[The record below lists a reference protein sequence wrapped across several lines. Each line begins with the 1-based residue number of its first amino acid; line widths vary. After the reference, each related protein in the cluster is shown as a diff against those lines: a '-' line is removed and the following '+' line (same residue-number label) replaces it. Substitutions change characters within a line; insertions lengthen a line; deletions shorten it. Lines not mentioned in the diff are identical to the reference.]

1 MAKRILITGGAGFIG
16 SHIVDELVNKDYE
29 ITVLDSL
36 IRGKI
41 ESIQP
46 HIDSKRITF
55 IKGDVLDK
63 KIVDET
69 VSKADYVFHEAAD
82 NINKSQKFPT
92 DSVDVNMVGSV
103 NVFDACLRHGI
114 KRIIYASSASVYGN
128 PKKLPMCESDEL
140 NPITPYCITKRAC
153 EDLLK
158 FYSTKGLKYNIL
170 RYFNVYGERQN
181 TDAYYTSVIILF
193 IKRLMNNEAPRID
206 GDGSQS
212 MDFVNIK
219 DIAQANILA
228 LESEVENEI
237 FNVASGVQTS
247 IKELAEILIDSLGLN
262 IQPEFNPRPVL
273 VTRRQADIS
282 KIQKMLGYKV
292 LVNRDEG
299 LRAVALDV
307 KNNIDKY

>member
-16 SHIVDELVNKDYE
+16 SHIVDELVKKDYE
-29 ITVLDSL
+29 ITVLDNL

-41 ESIQP
+41 ESIQQ

-55 IKGDVLDK
+55 IKGDVLDVAA
-63 KIVDET
+63 VDSA

-82 NINKSQKFPT
+82 NINKSQKFPPE
-92 DSVDVNMVGSV
+92 SVAVNMMGSV
-103 NVFDACLRHGI
+103 NVFDACLKHNV
-114 KRIIYASSASVYGN
+114 KRVIYASSASVYGN
-128 PKKLPMCESDEL
+128 PKKLPMVESDEL

-153 EDLLK
+153 ENLLA

-193 IKRLMNNEAPRID
+193 IKRLLNGEAPRID

-228 LESEVENEI
+228 LESDVENEI
-237 FNVASGVQTS
+237 FNVASGMQTS
-247 IKELAEILIDSLGLN
+247 IKELAEILIDSLGLK

-292 LVNRDEG
+292 TVHRDEG

-307 KNNIDKY
+307 KNNIDRY